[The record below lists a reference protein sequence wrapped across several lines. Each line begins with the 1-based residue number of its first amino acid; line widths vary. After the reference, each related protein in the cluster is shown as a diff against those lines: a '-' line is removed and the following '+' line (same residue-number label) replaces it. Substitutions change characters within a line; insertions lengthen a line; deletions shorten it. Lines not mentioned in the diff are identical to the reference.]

1 MALSPPGD
9 RDETQASRC
18 DTRGYAATRAMAAY
32 PPSTARAR
40 PGPEQPGRAVDR
52 DGRLGGEAG
61 HVLPPA
67 GRQELAD
74 GDERQGGGG
83 ARGVPDDAT
92 ETDADDGGQA
102 HCPGPKTMA
111 CTTPGWPMATWACWL
126 AKIRWPSSKPTT
138 LQSRV
143 TRNANAAT
151 VAALAASTRW
161 RAGRG

>member
-18 DTRGYAATRAMAAY
+18 DTRRDAATRVIAAY

-52 DGRLGGEAG
+52 DGRLGGDAG

-67 GRQELAD
+67 DRQELAD
-74 GDERQGGGG
+74 GEAAD
-83 ARGVPDDAT
+83 
-92 ETDADDGGQA
+92 DDGGQA
-102 HCPGPKTMA
+102 HCQGPKTMA
-111 CTTPGWPMATWACWL
+111 CTTPGWPMATWACWP

-143 TRNANAAT
+143 TGNANAAT

-161 RAGRG
+161 RASRG